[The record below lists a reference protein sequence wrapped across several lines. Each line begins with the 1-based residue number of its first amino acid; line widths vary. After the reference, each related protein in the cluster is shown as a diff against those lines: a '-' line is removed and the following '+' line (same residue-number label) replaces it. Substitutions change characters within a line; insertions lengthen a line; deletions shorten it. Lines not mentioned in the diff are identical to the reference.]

1 MPRNHDETV
10 PTNEKFDFKGNLAF
24 VSEAA
29 GGIAGATAL
38 AFARDGVGLVL
49 ADIDEQVI
57 RSRIADP
64 PPRQLEPNPSI
75 LPSISR
81 RHHQ

>member
-1 MPRNHDETV
+1 VNCEFAIVRSGEDVDVPEPRVCIFGD
-10 PTNEKFDFKGNLAF
+10 
-24 VSEAA
+24 
-29 GGIAGATAL
+29 ATAL
-38 AFARDGVGLVL
+38 AFARDGAGLVV

-64 PPRQLEPNPSI
+64 PPRQLEPNPRI